1 MIEITA
7 LASGSTGNAYRVS
20 DGQTPLL
27 LEAGIPIKAIMRG
40 LGYKL
45 SEIQAVLVSHSHMD
59 HAKAAGDVLKA
70 GIEVYMSQPTA
81 DALGA
86 TGHRV
91 RILEPR
97 AQVQIGSWA
106 VLPFETQHDCPG
118 SMGFLLASGDQKL
131 VYITDSY
138 YVRWRF
144 NSLTH
149 VMVECNYSDDIL
161 SANVA
166 AGVVPAVLRDRLLQ
180 SHFSLEH
187 VKDFL
192 RANDLSR
199 LEEVWLLHLSDGNSD
214 AERFK
219 REIMQLTGRP
229 VYVAGGTDR
238 LTHI

>member
-27 LEAGIPIKAIMRG
+27 LEAGIPIKAIKQG
-40 LGYKL
+40 LNYRL
-45 SEIQAVLVSHSHMD
+45 SELKACLISHSHKD
-59 HAKAAGDVLKA
+59 HSKAVGDVLKA
-70 GIEVYMSQPTA
+70 GIDVYMSTPTA

-131 VYITDSY
+131 AYITDSY

-144 NSLTH
+144 NGLTH
-149 VMVECNYSDDIL
+149 VMVEANYADDIL

-166 AGVVPAVLRDRLLQ
+166 AGVVPKALKDRLLQ

-199 LEEVWLLHLSDGNSD
+199 LEEVWLLHLSDQNSD

-219 REIMQLTGRP
+219 REIQALTGKP
-229 VYVAGGTDR
+229 IYVAGAR
-238 LTHI
+238 